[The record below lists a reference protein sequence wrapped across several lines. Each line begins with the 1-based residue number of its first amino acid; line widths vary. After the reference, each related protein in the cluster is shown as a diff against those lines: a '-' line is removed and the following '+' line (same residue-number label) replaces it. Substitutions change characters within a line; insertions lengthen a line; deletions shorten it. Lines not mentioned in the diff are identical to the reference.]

1 MAYAVINTDSMS
13 ATKDASKHVCFKIV
27 NTALENGSVVKI
39 GSLVTGERQLY
50 TYSTPQAST
59 PLTSIAILV
68 TPELVADERKKAL
81 SDFRN
86 EVGDKALGFMLEK
99 GDVFTITAEGLTGT
113 SIAVGNVVELQANTK
128 LKVVATATSGSTKVG
143 SVIAIENGKYR
154 IRVGD

>member
-13 ATKDASKHVCFKIV
+13 ATKDASKHVHFRIT

-50 TYSTPQAST
+50 TYSTPEVST

-86 EVGDKALGFMLEK
+86 EVGDEALGFMLEK

-113 SIAVGNVVELQANTK
+113 SIAVGNVVELQADTK